1 MKLRQ
6 PDKPEKTVG
15 QMLALPLLAISFIQ
29 AGLILLILY
38 FSRTLSDLDSVRA
51 WIVLAS
57 LLALLLAGIY
67 STVRVYRLFIR
78 PVIKLGQQIRQ
89 QNPVQPASLTRTGIL
104 ELDELIGDFE
114 QMRVSAAAASAR
126 MSSTIDLVGLRLA
139 SFEEWPEH
147 MTVYVSDTIFDLMD
161 AKSAENSSSQIS
173 LGRWNEM
180 MFELLSKPDP
190 AYSDVYIWQPAGST
204 RKRWLRLRLAGQTDR
219 MAGILMD
226 VTEEIQRHRRLEL
239 ERDYDALTH
248 LLNKPAFL
256 DQCSQSLESMK
267 QGQAAVMLFSDLDN
281 LKKINDQYGHKFG
294 DRYIQMAA
302 NVFGQFRRH
311 QGLAAR
317 LSGDE
322 FAVFLTGHDEY
333 SSKDELRQLISS
345 VFAETSQQKLAV
357 PDEKQIALRMS
368 VGLAW
373 YPDDADKIG
382 ELLNLADFA
391 MYQIKKDGKAGLHE
405 FTRDEYLHNQS
416 LMENRTHLDQL
427 LTGRQLEC
435 VAQPVVDARTA
446 EIIGYAM
453 TMRPLHSR
461 IRLPLEVIE
470 LARQQNRLDDLERL
484 MVELCS
490 RWAETRLGHLE
501 PRKIF
506 FSSLNGLASQIA
518 TDGWPAEILAPLQG
532 RLVVDINGSENYN
545 EKDLRQMVD
554 FLSSQSG
561 QLAISQFR
569 TSNDESELIAG
580 IQPDF
585 IRLDHTVIRDIDK
598 DTARQQL
605 LANRVSYC
613 VDRGI
618 RLIAEGIETEA
629 EMNTAILLGADYLQ
643 GYYLGRPQSLAGEL
657 PDGMMDQ
664 IRSAR
669 KLS

>member
-1 MKLRQ
+1 MTLRQ
-6 PDKPEKTVG
+6 PDKPDKTVC
-15 QMLALPLLAISFIQ
+15 QKLALPLLAISLIQ

-38 FSRTLSDLDSVRA
+38 FSRTLNDLDNLRA

-57 LLALLLAGIY
+57 LLALLLAGIF
-67 STVRVYRLFIR
+67 STVRVYRLFVR
-78 PVIKLGQQIRQ
+78 PVIRLGQQIRQ
-89 QNPVQPASLTRTGIL
+89 QNPVKPASLTRTGIL

-114 QMRVSAAAASAR
+114 QMRLSAAAASAR

-161 AKSAENSSSQIS
+161 AKSAESSSQIS
-173 LGRWNEM
+173 LNHWNEM

-333 SSKDELRQLISS
+333 SSKEELRQLISS

-405 FTRDEYLHNQS
+405 FTRDEYLHNQA

-446 EIIGYAM
+446 RIIGYAM

-490 RWAETRLGHLE
+490 RWAETRLSHLE

-518 TDGWPAEILAPLQG
+518 TGGWPAEILAPLQG
-532 RLVVDINGSENYN
+532 RLVIDINGSENYN

-569 TSNDESELIAG
+569 TSSDESELIAG

-643 GYYLGRPQSLAGEL
+643 GYYLGRPQSQASEL
-657 PDGMMDQ
+657 PEGMINQ
-664 IRSAR
+664 ILSAR